1 MGIEVTDICMDKEPD
16 SVIIYSNGIANDSN
30 HETAPNHRDGAD
42 SFDHIN
48 EGPEIQS
55 SEESTEAKE
64 YEVKECT
71 TENSFEV
78 SVLHQN
84 EKYKEEQNV
93 VNSHL
98 KASLP
103 EENLKSET
111 QNKKDNNKS
120 RVSIKQASKPVA
132 ANVRTKPT
140 VPQPFSLATEKRAS
154 FGTRPTG
161 AQPDASTAVNK
172 SSNANNVRLP
182 SATKPSQQIAHM
194 VPRKPLQPDNKK
206 HPDEEDS
213 CSVASSTA
221 ASTRAIKSRASV
233 ASAPTFRCTERA
245 EKRKEEEKE
254 AAIKQLRKS
263 LMFKA
268 SPMPSFY
275 NEGPPPKVELKK
287 VVYRPF
293 SFLCCL
299 IEVQDLSQNV
309 DCFLNFME
317 SLHV

>member
-16 SVIIYSNGIANDSN
+16 SVIIYSNGIANDLN

-182 SATKPSQQIAHM
+182 SATKPSQ
-194 VPRKPLQPDNKK
+194 V
-206 HPDEEDS
+206 
-213 CSVASSTA
+213 T
-221 ASTRAIKSRASV
+221 T
-233 ASAPTFRCTERA
+233 
-245 EKRKEEEKE
+245 
-254 AAIKQLRKS
+254 
-263 LMFKA
+263 
-268 SPMPSFY
+268 Y
-275 NEGPPPKVELKK
+275 
-287 VVYRPF
+287 
-293 SFLCCL
+293 
-299 IEVQDLSQNV
+299 
-309 DCFLNFME
+309 
-317 SLHV
+317 